1 MWGQG
6 CTHLPQQSLPTL
18 PLQDRAQSAGG
29 HLPLGPLG
37 LSKDPALGWGHL
49 IPNPLRVVPVANE
62 LLFIQK
68 QKCLPELLFGCDDNP
83 LKRSKTEPWCGCS
96 RHIPEILSHP
106 GFPCSCGSA
115 IFSEFAALRRLCVQ
129 SSDSSLAI
137 PVLVDLSENWEKAM
151 RWKSTCKSAECL

>member
-1 MWGQG
+1 MGAGLHTPPAAKLAHASFAGQSSV
-6 CTHLPQQSLPTL
+6 C
-18 PLQDRAQSAGG
+18 GG
-29 HLPLGPLG
+29 P
-37 LSKDPALGWGHL
+37 S
-49 IPNPLRVVPVANE
+49 PLRPLRAFKTPCTG
-62 LLFIQK
+62 LGSSHPKHSSSGARCQRAPLHSK
-68 QKCLPELLFGCDDNP
+68 KKCLPELLFGCDDNP

-106 GFPCSCGSA
+106 GFPCGCGSA

-151 RWKSTCKSAECL
+151 RYKSTCKSAECL